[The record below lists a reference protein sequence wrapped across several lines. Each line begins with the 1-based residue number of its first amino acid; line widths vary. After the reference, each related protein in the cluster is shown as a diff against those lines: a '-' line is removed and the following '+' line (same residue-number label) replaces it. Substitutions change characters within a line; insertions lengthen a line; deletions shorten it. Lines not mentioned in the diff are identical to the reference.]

1 MTINNEQKYL
11 ALIPARAGSKRIK
24 GKNVK
29 DFRGHPIIAWS
40 IHAAK
45 QSGLFKSVI
54 VSTDCEEIANIA
66 LQYGASVPFLRSPE
80 NSDDH
85 ATIAQVIAETYSKF
99 LALGTSFDSI
109 CCIYATSPF
118 TTPAQLKEGI
128 TLMNQARLDSVFP
141 VTHFEYPIQR
151 ALSRDKK
158 RKISFLEPSH
168 ANTRSQDLPQRF
180 HDAGMW
186 LWLKPKILENELTL
200 FTHNTGSVYIQPDA
214 CQDIDTE
221 MDWKIALIKHELKFP
236 GSNQPNRIMQA
247 KFTEVAK

>member
-1 MTINNEQKYL
+1 MIVNNNQKYL
-11 ALIPARAGSKRIK
+11 ALIPARSGSKRIK
-24 GKNVK
+24 DKNIK

-45 QSGLFKSVI
+45 MSGLFKSII
-54 VSTDCEEIANIA
+54 VSTDCEEIADVA

-80 NSDDH
+80 NSDDY

-128 TLMNQARLDSVFP
+128 TLMNQTRLDSVFP
-141 VTHFEYPIQR
+141 VTCFEYPIQR
-151 ALSRDKK
+151 ALRRDKN
-158 RKISFLEPSH
+158 RKISFVDPSH
-168 ANTRSQDLPQRF
+168 VNTRSQDLPQRF

-186 LWLKPKILENELTL
+186 LWLKSKILENELPL
-200 FTHNTGSVYIQPDA
+200 FTDNTGSVYVEPDA

-221 MDWKIALIKHELKFP
+221 MDWKIALAKHQLKFS
-236 GSNQPNRIMQA
+236 GSNLPSPIYRARQIKDR
-247 KFTEVAK
+247 